1 MKKNSKII
9 KNFKKILIAN
19 RGEIAVR
26 IIKTA
31 KNLGLKTVAVYSDED
46 SDSLHAKLADEKIN
60 IGKGPSAESYLSIK
74 NIVNAAKNTKSDAIH
89 PGYGFL
95 SENADFA
102 KKCKKEKLIFIGP
115 DYKTIEAMGNK
126 KIAKSI
132 AMKVG
137 LPCLDDFSILSD
149 EKMVKVNQK
158 AKDIGY
164 PIMLKATNGGGGKGM
179 RLVLEQKDLKSSLN
193 LAKAESMSAFG
204 SDEIIIEK
212 ALIKPRHIEVQIFGD
227 NFGNFIHL
235 GERDCSVQRRH
246 QKIIE
251 EAPANGI
258 SDKIRKQLGEQAIN
272 LAKAINYKGAGTVEF
287 LMDQNQNFF
296 FLEMNTRLQVE
307 HPVTEMI
314 TGVDLVELQLIVA
327 DRQQLSI
334 NQENIYFNGHAIEVR
349 LYAEDP
355 LNGFFPSFGKIYDF
369 SFSNLNNIRI
379 DSGIEKNQIV
389 SSLYDPM
396 VAKSI
401 SYSETRNE
409 SIKQL
414 LFFLSSL
421 SLIGIKN
428 NRDFLIDI
436 LSHKEFMK
444 GQINTSFIEEFYP
457 NGFISQNPQ
466 IKDFIAFAYMIFMN
480 EFNFNLKKTSG
491 IPKELHHWCNFPNI
505 QKSYKIN
512 CLGKVKNV
520 SVKCNSL
527 DSFELIIENKTH
539 SLDFLNENIMI
550 DNTHYDYNKLHIVND
565 TYYLI
570 KDKVVFEFSKTLKS
584 TNVIGDLSSGEILS
598 PMHGIISQ
606 VKVTNNKKVSKG
618 ETLFILE
625 AMKIQHEIK
634 TDIDGFTSDIRVK
647 ENSQVSTGDLL
658 VKISPNL

>member
-1 MKKNSKII
+1 M
-9 KNFKKILIAN
+9 FKKILIAN
-19 RGEIAVR
+19 RGEIAMR
-26 IIKTA
+26 LIRTCKEMGI
-31 KNLGLKTVAVYSDED
+31 KTVAVYSTADQE
-46 SDSLHAKLADEKIN
+46 SLHVRFADEAVC
-60 IGKGPSAESYLSIK
+60 IGPAPSTESYLK
-74 NIVNAAKNTKSDAIH
+74 MANIMAAAEICNADAIH

-102 KKCKKEKLIFIGP
+102 KKCKKENLIFIGP
-115 DYKTIEAMGNK
+115 DYKTIDTMGNK

-137 LPCLDDFSILSD
+137 VPCLDDYSILSN
-149 EKMVKVNQK
+149 EKMFKINQK
-158 AKDIGY
+158 AKNIGY

-251 EAPANGI
+251 EAPAKGI
-258 SDKIRKQLGEQAIN
+258 SNEVRNKLGELAIN
-272 LAKAINYKGAGTVEF
+272 LAKAINYEGAGTVEF
-287 LMDQNQNFF
+287 LIDQNQNFF

-314 TGVDLVELQLIVA
+314 TGYDLVELQLIIA
-327 DRQQLSI
+327 DGQQLPI
-334 NQENIYFNGHAIEVR
+334 NQDNVNLNGYAVEVR

-355 LNGFFPSFGKIYDF
+355 LNDFFPSFGKINDF
-369 SFSNLNNIRI
+369 SFSNSKNIRI
-379 DSGIEKNQIV
+379 DSGIEKNQTV
-389 SSLYDPM
+389 SSFYDPM
-396 VAKSI
+396 VAKII

-414 LFFLSSL
+414 LSFLSNL

-457 NGFISQNPQ
+457 DGFISQNPQ
-466 IKDFIAFAYMIFMN
+466 IIDFIAFAYMIFKN
-480 EFNFNLKKTSG
+480 EFNFSLKKTSG
-491 IPKELHHWCNFPNI
+491 IPEELQHWCNFPNI

-520 SVKCNSL
+520 NVKCNSL
-527 DSFELIIENKTH
+527 DSFELIIDNKIH
-539 SLDFLNENIMI
+539 RLDFLNENIMI
-550 DNTHYDYNKLHIVND
+550 NNIHYDYNKLHVVND

-570 KDKVVFEFSKTLKS
+570 KDKIIFEFSKALVS
-584 TNVIGDLSSGEILS
+584 TNEILNLSSGEILS
-598 PMHGIISQ
+598 PMHGVIS
-606 VKVTNNKKVSKG
+606 KVNVTSNKKVSKG

-625 AMKIQHEIK
+625 AMKMQHEIK
-634 TDIDGFTSDIRVK
+634 ADIDGLPTDLRVK

-658 VKISPNL
+658 VKISTKS